1 MTQTHIDISGLRMPV
16 YLLDTLV
23 IGSGCAGYNAADCLL
38 ELGRK
43 DIAERRDIAVLTD
56 GKNNGASRNAGSDKQ
71 TYYKLSLGG
80 DAPDSVP
87 QMAADLFA
95 GGGMHGDHALA
106 MAAGSAECFY
116 KLARL
121 GVPFPANGYGEYV
134 GYRTDHD
141 RTARAT
147 SAGPLTSKYM
157 TEALEKSVLSKGVRL
172 FDNMMA
178 VKLLVRENRLRGVLA
193 LDLTQLDGPTRGLT
207 LFCVNQVIMATG
219 GPAGVYRRVVYPES
233 QSGMSG
239 MALEAGAAAE
249 NLAHWQYGL
258 ASTQFRW
265 NVSGTYQQVIP
276 RYVSVGGDGRE
287 REFLPRELAFDI
299 VFRKGYEW
307 PYDQSKPSSQ
317 IDQLVHREIH
327 EKKRRVFLDYR
338 SDPAGLDLNALGGE
352 AREYLARSN
361 ALLPT
366 PIARLEKMNPRAI
379 QLYLDHGIDLHRDLL
394 EIDVCAQHCNG
405 GIAVD
410 GDWQSS
416 IDGLYA
422 AGEAAGTFGPKRPGG
437 SALNAAQVGSM
448 RAARH
453 IARQPCGPLAIPAC
467 AAGEAQQLISQINAA
482 LGRQGENP
490 ANIKSRCQEEF
501 SARCAHIRTKDNFAA
516 MYDARM
522 AAIALYYDGW
532 AIAETAQIPEIF
544 LARDILI
551 TQAAVLSAMLTD
563 AREDVT
569 CTRMQGDGFETKR
582 IPVRPIPERDT
593 WFETVWEKYSQQEAY
608 P

>member
-1 MTQTHIDISGLRMPV
+1 MTQTSIKIPGLRLPTC
-16 YLLDTLV
+16 LLDTLV
-23 IGSGCAGYNAADCLL
+23 IGSGCAGYNAADCLF
-38 ELGRK
+38 EL
-43 DIAERRDIAVLTD
+43 ERRDIAVLTD
-56 GKNNGASRNAGSDKQ
+56 GKDRGTSRNAGSDKQ

-95 GGGMHGDHALA
+95 GGGMHGDHTLA

-121 GVPFPANGYGEYV
+121 GVPFPANEYGEYV
-134 GYRTDHD
+134 GYQTDHD

-157 TEALEKSVLSKGVRL
+157 TEALEQSVLSRGVRL

-178 VKLLVRENRLRGVLA
+178 VKLLVRENRLQGVLA
-193 LDLTQLDGPTRGLT
+193 LDLTRLDSPNHGLT
-207 LFCVNQVIMATG
+207 LFCVNHAVMATG

-233 QSGMSG
+233 QSGMTG

-258 ASTQFRW
+258 ASTKFRW

-276 RYVSVGGDGRE
+276 RYVSIGSDGRE
-287 REFLPRELAFDI
+287 SEFLPRELAFDMI
-299 VFRKGYEW
+299 FRKGYEW
-307 PYDQSKPSSQ
+307 PYDPSKPSSQ
-317 IDQLVHREIH
+317 IDQLVYREIH
-327 EKKRRVFLDYR
+327 ENNRHVFLDYR
-338 SDPAGLDLNALGGE
+338 TDPAGLDLNALGGE
-352 AREYLARSN
+352 ARAYLARSG

-366 PIARLEKMNPRAI
+366 PIARLEKMNPQAI
-379 QLYLDHGIDLHRDLL
+379 QLYFDHGIDLCRDLL

-410 GDWQSS
+410 GHWQSGVR
-416 IDGLYA
+416 GLYA

-453 IARQPCGPLAIPAC
+453 IVQQPCGAPAIPAC
-467 AAGEAQQLISQINAA
+467 AAGEAQQLISRIKAA
-482 LGRQGENP
+482 LNRKGSSP
-490 ANIKSRCQEEF
+490 AELQSRCQQEF
-501 SARCAHIRTKDNFAA
+501 STHCAHVRSMEEFAA
-516 MYDARM
+516 MLGTRM
-522 AAIALYYDGW
+522 AAIASYYDTC
-532 AIAETAQIPEIF
+532 AITEPAQIPGMF
-544 LARDILI
+544 LARDTLI
-551 TQAAVLSAMLTD
+551 TQAAMLSSMMTGAG
-563 AREDVT
+563 EGVT
-569 CTRMQGDGFETKR
+569 RTRLHGDDFVSER
-582 IPVRPIPERDT
+582 ISARPIPARDT
-593 WFETVWEKYSQQEAY
+593 WFETVWEKYNQQEAY